1 MSKDPNNNNPS
12 DSDHNPTPDL
22 TVDLDAQLSQ
32 DRAGEDSTD
41 RNSSVGENLTSI
53 EISNFDQTMDLTPS
67 NPSLGSGT
75 VDVDQANDQTMD
87 LESLTPR
94 ELDGTMMIS
103 PSMAPFQGKVF
114 SDEQPP
120 SAGSETRILGAQS
133 NDADQTMELSQFGI
147 GNTGGAPANPSEIPD
162 ATMLLS
168 DSQNGSNAGSQ
179 LGSQSGSSSVSGKS
193 SYDQTMDLSDSA
205 SDSKGVSE
213 ARSLSTPS
221 KTGQSVPATGKSG
234 FKSLADSRQYLQAD
248 RAKAS
253 DAFLD
258 RVTERKISY
267 TIDWNDVSAD
277 YQVNKKV
284 DPKSGKLDLHVLGK
298 GGMGLVYLATQ
309 NSVNRPVALKVIRKD
324 KQTEAFSKQFF
335 YEAEITAM
343 LEHPNITPIYELG
356 RSPEGTFF
364 YSMKYI
370 QGTPW
375 EKKIRENT
383 IEENLEIFD
392 KLCDA
397 IGFAHSKNIIHMDI
411 KPDNVQLGEYGEVYA
426 VDWGVAS
433 NLKRPE
439 SIRCAGT
446 WQWISPEVSRGER
459 DKIGK
464 GSDIYLLGGVLFLIV
479 TGHHPRL
486 PKDPTNKMGQAG
498 LTKAA
503 QGNIIQPTDCKDPMV
518 AVALKALSTEPKDR
532 FARVEDLQ
540 EAIHKIQKQ
549 RANIKSSQ
557 ELTVR
562 SVEVGA
568 QAQELGDYDR
578 FNRSLFGLR
587 DAIELWEQNPDAP
600 GELKKVRLAYGQ
612 CAFDKGDYDLALQT
626 LDRSDAI
633 EDDLYRR
640 AEDAQTANKLRA
652 QRFRFLRNLFIF
664 SLIGLSSVIV
674 FYYLDAQQQ
683 KAKAEEN
690 EKIANEN
697 AEQARDNAEEAKRNA
712 EEAKRNAK
720 TADDNALEA
729 RKQAVEAA
737 RQQKIAEEKKVEAE
751 ERKIEALAAKAKA
764 EEQLAKTQLTDFA
777 SRLGLARSRI
787 QEANPTGAEE
797 LLEGIRDTV
806 NEDIQELAD
815 VASNSS
821 AADKANDP
829 DSPPAKRLIAEL
841 PSPSNWAQRR
851 LELLANSD
859 LEGMDLTSLS
869 GFKSG
874 QPALAID
881 QKDSSLIAAYPSGE
895 IYKESFDASE
905 AKLIWSADRSKGP
918 IQWPK
923 NSKVRRV
930 VPSRDSNLVYLA
942 LMDADPPFVSIDL
955 ETNEVKPLDRDI
967 KKVGDRLALSP
978 VSRHIA
984 TTQPGYIW
992 FTKNSSDFYGNAV
1005 PAKNKTVQ
1013 LKWLT
1018 DDLLLAL
1025 IENNGI
1031 YHLMLVAPFV
1041 GTELVPD
1048 ENGVNRAR
1056 PTFIQYTAT
1065 LEEDIVQFELID
1077 AVLPKMISDFKVE
1090 QFPDLKV
1097 GLLGQVKSEEANK
1110 LFAEMIESLH
1120 FVVGQSDGNLIQTQ
1134 FKRMD
1139 PESKLQVGRLTRNN
1153 PYTLPRKHL
1162 HKIEEIVVEGQPET
1176 GSNIRR
1182 VLTRAQEEQ
1191 AVQVWALPETS
1202 SDKNPVSNLGISHLH
1217 ALTGGAF
1224 KDEKSAVKTISFTG
1238 FDKDGKVV
1246 LVNSE
1251 WKAYSLDVQEQMD
1264 RKRIALEV
1272 PFDAAAFL
1280 ESTAKWLFKHGTNGQ
1295 VLSVDGYGG
1304 VALYDSNK
1312 QPDEGT
1318 GKRLPVGP
1326 QESQMKLRFWTD
1338 SSVGENEQT
1347 SKGVTPLTN
1356 FQYWGHS
1363 PFAQI
1368 QHVAL
1373 CSDGKRAISLADIP
1387 GSYAGYL
1394 IPRHRNAKART
1405 QEYKEICLWD
1415 LDNQQMLDRM
1425 IFESKDSIDRLSI
1438 LDDLRFVLGNA
1449 ETFSLIDIDP
1459 DRRSIFQEDMKET
1472 AVQFCVPNP
1481 IHPYH
1486 AFFRADNDSAGT
1498 CWIGA
1503 IPFDNSPA
1511 DSPRK
1516 WLSPDENFM
1525 TLDQGLSLE
1534 NPKGAPVA
1542 GCWSLDGLRLYVLD
1556 KSYQIHKFQLDAKTG
1571 TLSKTFGPGSPDLL
1585 KPDSQVSLILSQI
1598 AKQPEKITMGMVRS
1612 SSSPEAWSDT
1622 LYFDSVDLP
1631 EIGQV
1636 AHATFSS
1643 AAKAQWSMEPKIS
1656 EQQNA
1661 FRSNVS
1667 KLMNLTKTNL
1677 IPSNQKI
1684 KTEDRHQPLHTTA
1697 DASGKLLLMHYPSAV
1712 LFLSLD
1718 DPKEARWHRLDIE
1731 LGDVESFDLSPD
1743 KSTLAIVNADGLRL
1757 LSVVPNDSLTAYS
1770 LVPIESGLP
1779 NPGSVVHFK
1788 WDKETAFVEPKGKWS
1803 FAYILKDSTVGH
1815 FNSGVDRV
1823 LGNLSEI
1830 QPSKVETDVKATHEL
1845 KVSEITD
1852 LWFFKEVLVDETD
1865 PNKASKTLRYLA
1877 LPYVED
1883 SNKDEVKKVR
1893 FIKLDSLPPDEP
1905 TQYVD
1910 LDIGR
1915 NYTQV
1920 IPNEQGGVV
1929 VTGDNQGNVAVY
1941 LVSPFWGIANQV
1953 FDATSEADSPIECL
1967 SFIDESNAP
1976 DKMLII
1982 SNGNNHIFG
1991 LKTGTPKQTSN

>member
-1 MSKDPNNNNPS
+1 MSKEPNNINPS
-12 DSDHNPTPDL
+12 DSEHNPTPDV

-53 EISNFDQTMDLTPS
+53 EISNLDQTMDLTPS
-67 NPSLGSGT
+67 SPSLGSGT
-75 VDVDQANDQTMD
+75 VDVDQANDHTMD
-87 LESLTPR
+87 LESQTPR
-94 ELDGTMMIS
+94 ALDGTMMIS

-120 SAGSETRILGAQS
+120 SAANETRMLGAES
-133 NDADQTMELSQFGI
+133 NDADQTMELSQFGM
-147 GNTGGAPANPSEIPD
+147 GNTGGAGTNPSEIPD

-168 DSQNGSNAGSQ
+168 DSQNGSHAGSQ

-205 SDSKGVSE
+205 SDSKGGSD
-213 ARSLSTPS
+213 ARSVSTPN

-277 YQVNKKV
+277 YQVNKKI

-375 EKKIRENT
+375 EKKIREIS

-486 PKDPTNKMGQAG
+486 PKDPSNKMGQAG

-626 LDRSDAI
+626 LDRSEAI
-633 EDDLYRR
+633 EDDLFRK

-652 QRFRFLRNLFIF
+652 QRFRLLRNAFIALLAIGSGVVGWF
-664 SLIGLSSVIV
+664 GYNERVAKEQERVAKEQAEESAKKALIAEGEAREAQDTAEKSERTAKRAEKDAR
-674 FYYLDAQQQ
+674 DAQ
-683 KAKAEEN
+683 KLAEAKEIEAKAAEGR
-690 EKIANEN
+690 EKLAKDSAIA
-697 AEQARDNAEEAKRNA
+697 AKR
-712 EEAKRNAK
+712 
-720 TADDNALEA
+720 
-729 RKQAVEAA
+729 
-737 RQQKIAEEKKVEAE
+737 
-751 ERKIEALAAKAKA
+751 KA

-806 NEDIQELAD
+806 NEDIEELAD
-815 VASNSS
+815 ATSKSS

-829 DSPPAKRLIAEL
+829 DSTPAKRLIAEL

-859 LEGMDLTSLS
+859 LEGRDLTSLN

-881 QKDSSLIAAYPSGE
+881 QKDSSLVAAYPTGE
-895 IYKESFDASE
+895 IYKESFDGSE
-905 AKLIWSADRSKGP
+905 PKLIWSADRSKGP

-923 NSKVRRV
+923 NSKVHRV

-984 TTQPGYIW
+984 TTQTGYIW
-992 FTKNSSDFYGNAV
+992 FTKNSSGFSGNAV
-1005 PAKNKTVQ
+1005 PAKDKTVQ

-1041 GTELVPD
+1041 EGEVSD
-1048 ENGVNRAR
+1048 KNGVNTTR

-1077 AVLPKMISDFKVE
+1077 AVLPKIISEF
-1090 QFPDLKV
+1090 DLEKFRKLKA
-1097 GLLGQVKSEEANK
+1097 GLLGEVKSEEANK

-1134 FKRMD
+1134 FKRLD

-1162 HKIEEIVVEGQPET
+1162 HKIEEIVVENQP
-1176 GSNIRR
+1176 SDSSKIRR

-1202 SDKNPVSNLGISHLH
+1202 SDKNTVSNLGISHLH
-1217 ALTGGAF
+1217 ALTGGAL
-1224 KDEKSAVKTISFTG
+1224 KDEKSVVKTIIFTS

-1280 ESTAKWLFKHGTNGQ
+1280 ESTAKWLFKQGSKGQ

-1318 GKRLPVGP
+1318 GKRVPVGP

-1363 PFAQI
+1363 PFARI

-1373 CSDGKRAISLADIP
+1373 CTDGKRAISLADIP

-1394 IPRHRNAKART
+1394 IPRLRNAKART

-1415 LDNQQMLDRM
+1415 LDKQQMLDRM

-1459 DRRSIFQEDMKET
+1459 NHRSMFQVDMKET

-1486 AFFRADNDSAGT
+1486 AFFRADNDAAGT

-1511 DSPRK
+1511 DKPRK

-1542 GCWSLDGLRLYVLD
+1542 GCWSRDGLRLYVLD

-1631 EIGQV
+1631 EIDQV

-1643 AAKAQWSMEPKIS
+1643 AAKAQWSIEPKVS
-1656 EQQNA
+1656 EIQNE
-1661 FRSNVS
+1661 FRRTVS

-1677 IPSNQKI
+1677 IPSNQKN

-1718 DPKEARWHRLDIE
+1718 DPKEARWYRLDIA

-1757 LSVVPNDSLTAYS
+1757 LSVVPNDNLTAYS

-1788 WDKETAFVEPKGKWS
+1788 WDKETASVEPKGKWS

-1815 FNSGVDRV
+1815 FHSGVDRV

-1830 QPSKVETDVKATHEL
+1830 QPSKVQTDVKATHEL

-1893 FIKLDSLPPDEP
+1893 FIKLGSLPPDEP

-1920 IPNEQGGVV
+1920 IPNDQGGVV

-1976 DKMLII
+1976 DNMLII

-1991 LKTGTPKQTSN
+1991 LKTGTPKQASN